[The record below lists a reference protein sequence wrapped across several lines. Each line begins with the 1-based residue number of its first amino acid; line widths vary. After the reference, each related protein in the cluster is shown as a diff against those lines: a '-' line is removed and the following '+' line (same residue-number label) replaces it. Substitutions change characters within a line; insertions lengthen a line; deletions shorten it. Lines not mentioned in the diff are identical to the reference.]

1 MGVGGDKPCA
11 RAFFND
17 MKRKL
22 NWPIIACLLLWA
34 AVLVLLLS
42 SCSRSVYVPVETV
55 RVDTFVKTAVRVDS
69 VRLTDSV
76 YVSERTVG
84 DTVYVV
90 KTRTQWRDR
99 LQLRVDT
106 VYRSQTDTITKV
118 VEVVVEKK
126 AKSRKVWPWLL
137 GALAVGVA
145 FCTYAALLTHRY
157 LRR

>member
-1 MGVGGDKPCA
+1 
-11 RAFFND
+11 

-22 NWPIIACLLLWA
+22 NWPILVCLLMWA

-42 SCSRSVYVPVETV
+42 SCSRRVYVPVETV

-106 VYRSQTDTITKV
+106 VYRSKTDTLTKV

-126 AKSRKVWPWLL
+126 AKRRKVWPWLL
-137 GALAVGVA
+137 GALAVGVV
-145 FCTYAALLTHRY
+145 FFTFAALLTHRY
-157 LRR
+157 FRR

>member
-1 MGVGGDKPCA
+1 
-11 RAFFND
+11 

-22 NWPIIACLLLWA
+22 NWPIIACLLLWM

-90 KTRTQWRDR
+90 KTRTRWRDR

-126 AKSRKVWPWLL
+126 AKRRKMWPWLL
-137 GALAVGVA
+137 GALAVGVVFFTFA
-145 FCTYAALLTHRY
+145 SLLSRSY
-157 LRR
+157 FRS

>member
-1 MGVGGDKPCA
+1 
-11 RAFFND
+11 

-22 NWPIIACLLLWA
+22 NWPIIACLLLWV

-42 SCSRSVYVPVETV
+42 SCSRKVYVPVETV
-55 RVDTFVKTAVRVDS
+55 RVDTFLKTAVRVDS

-84 DTVYVV
+84 DTVYIV

-106 VYRSQTDTITKV
+106 VYRSHTDTLTKV

-126 AKSRKVWPWLL
+126 AKRQKMWPWLL
-137 GALAVGVA
+137 GALAVGVVFFTFA
-145 FCTYAALLTHRY
+145 SLLTHRY

>member
-1 MGVGGDKPCA
+1 
-11 RAFFND
+11 

-84 DTVYVV
+84 DTVYIV

-106 VYRSQTDTITKV
+106 VYRSKTDTITKV

-126 AKSRKVWPWLL
+126 AKRRKVWPWLL
-137 GALAVGVA
+137 GALAVGVVFFTFA
-145 FCTYAALLTHRY
+145 SLLSRSY
-157 LRR
+157 FRS

>member
-1 MGVGGDKPCA
+1 
-11 RAFFND
+11 

-22 NWPIIACLLLWA
+22 NWPIIACLLMWA

-84 DTVYVV
+84 DTVYIV

-106 VYRSQTDTITKV
+106 VYRSQTDTVTKV

-137 GALAVGVA
+137 GVV
-145 FCTYAALLTHRY
+145 FCTFAALLALRY
-157 LRR
+157 FRS

>member
-1 MGVGGDKPCA
+1 M
-11 RAFFND
+11 
-17 MKRKL
+17 
-22 NWPIIACLLLWA
+22 
-34 AVLVLLLS
+34 LLLS

-126 AKSRKVWPWLL
+126 AKRRKVWPWVL
-137 GALAVGVA
+137 GALAVGVVFFTFA
-145 FCTYAALLTHRY
+145 SLLSRSY
-157 LRR
+157 FRR

>member
-1 MGVGGDKPCA
+1 
-11 RAFFND
+11 

-84 DTVYVV
+84 DTVYIV

-106 VYRSQTDTITKV
+106 VYRSQTDTLTKV

-126 AKSRKVWPWLL
+126 AKRRKVWPWLL
-137 GALAVGVA
+137 GALAVGVVFFTFA
-145 FCTYAALLTHRY
+145 SLLSRSY
-157 LRR
+157 FRS

>member
-1 MGVGGDKPCA
+1 
-11 RAFFND
+11 
-17 MKRKL
+17 MKRKP

-106 VYRSQTDTITKV
+106 VYRSQTDTLTKV

-137 GALAVGVA
+137 GALAVGVVLFTFA
-145 FCTYAALLTHRY
+145 SLLSRSY
-157 LRR
+157 FRS

>member
-1 MGVGGDKPCA
+1 
-11 RAFFND
+11 

-22 NWPIIACLLLWA
+22 NWPIIACLVCWA
-34 AVLVLLLS
+34 ALLVLLLS
-42 SCSRSVYVPVETV
+42 SCSRRVYVPVETV

-84 DTVYVV
+84 DTVYIV

-106 VYRSQTDTITKV
+106 VYRSKTDTVTKV

-126 AKSRKVWPWLL
+126 AKRRKVWPWLL
-137 GALAVGVA
+137 GALAVGVVFFTFA
-145 FCTYAALLTHRY
+145 SLLSRSY
-157 LRR
+157 FRS

>member
-1 MGVGGDKPCA
+1 
-11 RAFFND
+11 

-55 RVDTFVKTAVRVDS
+55 RVDTFLKTAVRVDS

-84 DTVYVV
+84 DTVYIV

-126 AKSRKVWPWLL
+126 AKRRKVWPWLL
-137 GALAVGVA
+137 GALAVGVVFFTFA
-145 FCTYAALLTHRY
+145 SLLSRSY
-157 LRR
+157 FRS

>member
-1 MGVGGDKPCA
+1 
-11 RAFFND
+11 

-84 DTVYVV
+84 DTVYIV

-106 VYRSQTDTITKV
+106 VYRSQTDTLTKV

-126 AKSRKVWPWLL
+126 AKRRKVWPWVL
-137 GALAVGVA
+137 GALAVGVVFFTFA
-145 FCTYAALLTHRY
+145 SLLSRSY
-157 LRR
+157 FRS

>member
-1 MGVGGDKPCA
+1 
-11 RAFFND
+11 

-84 DTVYVV
+84 DTVYIV

-106 VYRSQTDTITKV
+106 VYRSQTDTLTKV

-126 AKSRKVWPWLL
+126 AKRQKVWPWLL
-137 GALAVGVA
+137 AALAVGVVFFTFA
-145 FCTYAALLTHRY
+145 SLLSRSY
-157 LRR
+157 FRR

>member
-1 MGVGGDKPCA
+1 
-11 RAFFND
+11 

-22 NWPIIACLLLWA
+22 NWPIIACLLMWA
-34 AVLVLLLS
+34 ALLVLLLS
-42 SCSRSVYVPVETV
+42 SCSRSVYGPVETV

-84 DTVYVV
+84 DTVYIV

-106 VYRSQTDTITKV
+106 VYRSQTDTLTKV
-118 VEVVVEKK
+118 VEVVVEKR
-126 AKSRKVWPWLL
+126 AKRRKMWPWLL
-137 GALAVGVA
+137 GVA
-145 FCTYAALLTHRY
+145 FCTFAALLTHRY

>member
-1 MGVGGDKPCA
+1 
-11 RAFFND
+11 

-34 AVLVLLLS
+34 VLLVLLLS

-84 DTVYVV
+84 DTVYIV

-126 AKSRKVWPWLL
+126 AKRQKVWPWLL
-137 GALAVGVA
+137 GALAVGVVFFTFA
-145 FCTYAALLTHRY
+145 SLLSRSY
-157 LRR
+157 FRS

>member
-1 MGVGGDKPCA
+1 M
-11 RAFFND
+11 
-17 MKRKL
+17 
-22 NWPIIACLLLWA
+22 WA

-84 DTVYVV
+84 DTVYIV

-99 LQLRVDT
+99 LQLRIDT
-106 VYRSQTDTITKV
+106 VYRSQTDTLTKV

-126 AKSRKVWPWLL
+126 AKRRKVWPWLL
-137 GALAVGVA
+137 AALAVGVVFFTFA
-145 FCTYAALLTHRY
+145 SLLSRSY
-157 LRR
+157 FRS

>member
-1 MGVGGDKPCA
+1 MC
-11 RAFFND
+11 
-17 MKRKL
+17 
-22 NWPIIACLLLWA
+22 WA
-34 AVLVLLLS
+34 ALLVLLLS
-42 SCSRSVYVPVETV
+42 SCSRKVYVPVETV

-137 GALAVGVA
+137 GALAVGVVFFTFA
-145 FCTYAALLTHRY
+145 SLLSRSY
-157 LRR
+157 FRS

>member
-1 MGVGGDKPCA
+1 
-11 RAFFND
+11 

-84 DTVYVV
+84 DTVYIV

-106 VYRSQTDTITKV
+106 VYRSKTDTLTKV

-126 AKSRKVWPWLL
+126 AKRRKVWPWLL
-137 GALAVGVA
+137 GALAVGVVFFTFA
-145 FCTYAALLTHRY
+145 SLLTHRY

>member
-1 MGVGGDKPCA
+1 MWV
-11 RAFFND
+11 
-17 MKRKL
+17 
-22 NWPIIACLLLWA
+22 

-84 DTVYVV
+84 DTVYIV

-137 GALAVGVA
+137 GALAVGVVFFTFA
-145 FCTYAALLTHRY
+145 SLLSRSY
-157 LRR
+157 FRS

>member
-1 MGVGGDKPCA
+1 M
-11 RAFFND
+11 
-17 MKRKL
+17 
-22 NWPIIACLLLWA
+22 WA

-69 VRLTDSV
+69 VRLTDSI

-106 VYRSQTDTITKV
+106 VYRSKTDTITKV

-126 AKSRKVWPWLL
+126 AKRRKMWPWLL
-137 GALAVGVA
+137 GALAVGVVFFTFA
-145 FCTYAALLTHRY
+145 SLLSRSY
-157 LRR
+157 FRR

>member
-1 MGVGGDKPCA
+1 
-11 RAFFND
+11 

-22 NWPIIACLLLWA
+22 NWPIIACLLMWA

-55 RVDTFVKTAVRVDS
+55 RVDTLVKLAVRVDS

-84 DTVYVV
+84 DTVYIV

-126 AKSRKVWPWLL
+126 AKRRKMWPWVL
-137 GALAVGVA
+137 GALAVGVVFFTFA
-145 FCTYAALLTHRY
+145 SLLSRSY
-157 LRR
+157 FRR

>member
-1 MGVGGDKPCA
+1 
-11 RAFFND
+11 

-34 AVLVLLLS
+34 VLLVLLLS

-84 DTVYVV
+84 DTVYIV

-106 VYRSQTDTITKV
+106 VYRSQTDTLTKV

-126 AKSRKVWPWLL
+126 AKRRKVWPWLL
-137 GALAVGVA
+137 GALAVGVVFFTFA
-145 FCTYAALLTHRY
+145 SLLSRSY
-157 LRR
+157 FRS

>member
-1 MGVGGDKPCA
+1 M
-11 RAFFND
+11 R
-17 MKRKL
+17 RKL

-137 GALAVGVA
+137 GALAVGVVFFTFA
-145 FCTYAALLTHRY
+145 SLLSRSY
-157 LRR
+157 FRR

>member
-1 MGVGGDKPCA
+1 
-11 RAFFND
+11 

-22 NWPIIACLLLWA
+22 NWPIIACLLMWA
-34 AVLVLLLS
+34 ALLVLLLS
-42 SCSRSVYVPVETV
+42 SCSRRVYVPVETV

-84 DTVYVV
+84 DTVYIV

-126 AKSRKVWPWLL
+126 AKRRKVWPWLL
-137 GALAVGVA
+137 GALAVGVVFFTFA
-145 FCTYAALLTHRY
+145 SLLSRSY
-157 LRR
+157 FRS

>member
-1 MGVGGDKPCA
+1 
-11 RAFFND
+11 

-55 RVDTFVKTAVRVDS
+55 RVDTFLKTAVRVDS

-99 LQLRVDT
+99 LQLRTDT
-106 VYRSQTDTITKV
+106 VYRSQTDTVTKV

-137 GALAVGVA
+137 GALAVGVVFFTFA
-145 FCTYAALLTHRY
+145 SLLSRSY
-157 LRR
+157 FRS

>member
-1 MGVGGDKPCA
+1 
-11 RAFFND
+11 

-84 DTVYVV
+84 DTVYIV
-90 KTRTQWRDR
+90 KTRTRWRDR

-126 AKSRKVWPWLL
+126 AKRRKMWPWLL
-137 GALAVGVA
+137 GALAVGVVFFTFA
-145 FCTYAALLTHRY
+145 SLLSRSY
-157 LRR
+157 FRS

>member
-1 MGVGGDKPCA
+1 
-11 RAFFND
+11 

-22 NWPIIACLLLWA
+22 NWPIIVCLLLWA

-126 AKSRKVWPWLL
+126 AKRRKVWPWVL
-137 GALAVGVA
+137 GALAVGVVFFTFA
-145 FCTYAALLTHRY
+145 SLLSRSY
-157 LRR
+157 FRS

>member
-1 MGVGGDKPCA
+1 M
-11 RAFFND
+11 
-17 MKRKL
+17 
-22 NWPIIACLLLWA
+22 WA

-55 RVDTFVKTAVRVDS
+55 RVDTFLKTAVRVDS

-84 DTVYVV
+84 DTVYIV

-126 AKSRKVWPWLL
+126 AKRRKVWPWLL
-137 GALAVGVA
+137 GALAVGVVFFTFA
-145 FCTYAALLTHRY
+145 SLLTHRY

>member
-1 MGVGGDKPCA
+1 
-11 RAFFND
+11 

-22 NWPIIACLLLWA
+22 NWPIIVCLLLWA

-84 DTVYVV
+84 DTVYIV

-106 VYRSQTDTITKV
+106 VYRSQTDTLTKV

-126 AKSRKVWPWLL
+126 AKRRKVWPWLL
-137 GALAVGVA
+137 GALAVGVVFFTFA
-145 FCTYAALLTHRY
+145 SLLSRSY
-157 LRR
+157 FRS

>member
-1 MGVGGDKPCA
+1 
-11 RAFFND
+11 

-34 AVLVLLLS
+34 VLLVLLLS

-84 DTVYVV
+84 DTVYIV

-126 AKSRKVWPWLL
+126 AKRRKMWPWLL
-137 GALAVGVA
+137 GALAVGVVFFTFA
-145 FCTYAALLTHRY
+145 SLLSRSY
-157 LRR
+157 FRS

>member
-1 MGVGGDKPCA
+1 
-11 RAFFND
+11 

-22 NWPIIACLLLWA
+22 NWPIIVCLLLWA

-126 AKSRKVWPWLL
+126 AKRRKMWPWLL

-145 FCTYAALLTHRY
+145 FFTFASLLSRSY
-157 LRR
+157 FRS

>member
-1 MGVGGDKPCA
+1 MWV
-11 RAFFND
+11 
-17 MKRKL
+17 
-22 NWPIIACLLLWA
+22 

-42 SCSRSVYVPVETV
+42 SCSRKVYVPVETV

-126 AKSRKVWPWLL
+126 AKRRKMWPWLL
-137 GALAVGVA
+137 GALAVGVVFFTFA
-145 FCTYAALLTHRY
+145 ELLTHRY

>member
-1 MGVGGDKPCA
+1 MGGEKPCA
-11 RAFFND
+11 RAFFI

-22 NWPIIACLLLWA
+22 NWPIIACLLLWVA
-34 AVLVLLLS
+34 LLVLLLS

-106 VYRSQTDTITKV
+106 VYRSKTDTITKV

-126 AKSRKVWPWLL
+126 AKSRKMWPWLL
-137 GALAVGVA
+137 GALAVGVVFFTFA
-145 FCTYAALLTHRY
+145 SLLSRSY
-157 LRR
+157 FRR

>member
-106 VYRSQTDTITKV
+106 VYRSQTDTLTKV

-126 AKSRKVWPWLL
+126 AKSRKMWPWLL
-137 GALAVGVA
+137 GALAVGVVFFTFA
-145 FCTYAALLTHRY
+145 SLLSHSYFRS
-157 LRR
+157 

>member
-1 MGVGGDKPCA
+1 
-11 RAFFND
+11 

-34 AVLVLLLS
+34 VLLVLLLS

-99 LQLRVDT
+99 LQLRIDT

-126 AKSRKVWPWLL
+126 AKRRKMWPWLL
-137 GALAVGVA
+137 GALAVGVVFFTFA
-145 FCTYAALLTHRY
+145 SLLSRSY
-157 LRR
+157 FRS